1 MRVAGYV
8 VQHGRRVVVAV
19 DHRGCRA
26 CLLVGFSV
34 RSIREGEVMKQ
45 RFYSAVLL
53 RAVDGDHDDEVVNST
68 QGLFPLSVVQDWARA
83 ELRSRR
89 SDHRVF
95 VVEYELNDDGEAE
108 ETGIIGERFT
118 DQKVIHFY
126 GRR

>member
-1 MRVAGYV
+1 MRVAWDV

-19 DHRGCRA
+19 HRWGCRVR
-26 CLLVGFSV
+26 LLVGLSV

-68 QGLFPLSVVQDWARA
+68 QGLFPLSLVQDWARA
-83 ELRSRR
+83 ELRRCR

-95 VVEYELNDDGEAE
+95 VVEYECDSNGEWV

>member
-1 MRVAGYV
+1 M
-8 VQHGRRVVVAV
+8 AV

-26 CLLVGFSV
+26 CVLVGLSV

-53 RAVDGDHDDEVVNST
+53 RAVDGDYDDEVVNST

-95 VVEYELNDDGEAE
+95 VVEYECDSNGEWV

-118 DQKVIHFY
+118 DQKVIHFF
-126 GRR
+126 GSR

>member
-1 MRVAGYV
+1 M
-8 VQHGRRVVVAV
+8 AV

-26 CLLVGFSV
+26 CLLVGLSV
-34 RSIREGEVMKQ
+34 RSLREGEVMKQ

-53 RAVDGDHDDEVVNST
+53 RAVDGHHDDEVVNST

-83 ELRSRR
+83 ELRRCR

-95 VVEYELNDDGEAE
+95 VVEYQLNDDGEPV